1 MLIQT
6 SPRDITKESHLSIN
20 SNPPTYPL
28 CDKYDIKRTYKMEW
42 GMVANADQVETVLE
56 VLDTRLRE
64 LEALLYKLD
73 RREEE
78 AASFPWSSTLD
89 KPLEFIKVPA
99 SDKMTI
105 KELLFRDL
113 DSIMRTALN
122 ISDRVQ
128 LL

>member
-1 MLIQT
+1 MNI
-6 SPRDITKESHLSIN
+6 H
-20 SNPPTYPL
+20 NPPTYPL

-42 GMVANADQVETVLE
+42 GMVASADQIETVLE

-64 LEALLYKLD
+64 LEALLHTLD

-78 AASFPWSSTLD
+78 SLGQPGSSRFD

-99 SDKMTI
+99 SDKMTT

-113 DSIMRTALN
+113 DSIMRTALD